1 MTMSLNWIPWRFT
14 PEFHEQNIR
23 EFKKEE
29 EIELNEISQK
39 LVWKTF
45 AEIEKI
51 VRNIWDHPH
60 PNVLIENLAKLD
72 DFNETKKLLAKVI
85 KNSTYSVE
93 KILDIK

>member
-1 MTMSLNWIPWRFT
+1 MTMPLKWTPWRFT
-14 PEFHEQNIR
+14 WKIHEQNIR

-29 EIELNEISQK
+29 EIELSKILQK

-51 VRNIWDHPH
+51 VRNIWDHPN
-60 PNVLIENLAKLD
+60 PNLLIDNLAKLD
-72 DFNETKKLLAKVI
+72 DFNETKKLLAKAI